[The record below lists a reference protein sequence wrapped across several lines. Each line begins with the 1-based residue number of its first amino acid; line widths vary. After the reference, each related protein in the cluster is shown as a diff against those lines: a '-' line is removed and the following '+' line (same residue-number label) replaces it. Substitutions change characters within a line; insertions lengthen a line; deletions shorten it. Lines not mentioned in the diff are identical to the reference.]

1 MHIIK
6 IQPSTAPLCMM
17 RMMYDG
23 DHHDDGDDDDND
35 EEEKKKEKKVGKKKA
50 REKKLGEK
58 KATEKVGKKRKK
70 VDQSDAEEGDNEG
83 HSESFDENAEE
94 EYGDDDVA
102 DDICDEET
110 GEEEKKNEKKVG
122 KKKACEKKLGEKK
135 ATEKVGEKKA
145 EDAPTWTTQLQ
156 SDAVDN
162 LPKDA
167 CPDSDLPESAMSYT
181 KKNDG
186 CRASIQVLLKKKAF
200 YVHPV
205 DAVPVNEN
213 GDPITDAKINAQRG
227 LNLGG
232 SMIRPALGT

>member
-1 MHIIK
+1 MCNLVSAR
-6 IQPSTAPLCMM
+6 STA
-17 RMMYDG
+17 G
-23 DHHDDGDDDDND
+23 TEDDTNVAI
-35 EEEKKKEKKVGKKKA
+35 EGKRKGKGSGKGKGRGKGSA
-50 REKKLGEK
+50 KGN
-58 KATEKVGKKRKK
+58 TSVGKKRKK
-70 VDQSDAEEGDNEG
+70 VDQSDAEESDNEG

-94 EYGDDDVA
+94 EYGDDEVA

-227 LNLGG
+227 LNLGWFNDTASAWDIAKLCAG
-232 SMIRPALGT
+232 WVG